1 MTQTQ
6 PQKSLEA
13 PHRRLEQTPPRI
25 VEKAAVLGYRTLAAI
40 LRHTPPRLSAS
51 VIAFGSRASYLA
63 WPSKR
68 RFSNRN
74 YARVLGTHPD
84 DPRVR
89 SLALRAYGEY
99 AKYMVELMRLPSR
112 PVAELESNMVG
123 DGIDLIMGRWA
134 ESGRSMI
141 ITAGHV
147 GNNEAIAAAIASRG
161 YPSNVVADDSAFPE
175 IFEILRQE
183 REQFGL
189 HVIPWRNLKDLF
201 KALRNKE
208 IVALLVDWGYR
219 ADGVPVQ
226 LFGSWTALPAGPA
239 VLAAKTG
246 ALIAP
251 LAIRRTPAGKF
262 YVESPEPWTVAS
274 GDPAT
279 VQANTQRIADWLE
292 KTVAAAPDQW
302 YSFKP
307 IWPETAEEEAELAAR
322 AALMQAGQ
330 PDPGPGYRPEAPT
343 A

>member
-1 MTQTQ
+1 MTETA
-6 PQKSLEA
+6 PKKSLEA
-13 PHRRLEQTPPRI
+13 PHRRLEQTPPRV
-25 VEKAAVLGYRTLAAI
+25 VEIAAVIGYRSLAAVLRFA
-40 LRHTPPRLSAS
+40 PPRLSAS
-51 VIAFGSRASYLA
+51 VIALGSRASYLL

-68 RFSNRN
+68 RFSNGN
-74 YARVLGTHPD
+74 FARVLGTSPD

-89 SLALRAYGEY
+89 RLALRAYGEY

-161 YPSNVVADDSAFPE
+161 YPSNVVADDSTFPE

-201 KALRNKE
+201 KALRNRE
-208 IVALLVDWGYR
+208 VVALLVDWGYR

-239 VLAAKTG
+239 TLAAKTG

-251 LAIRRTPAGKF
+251 LAIRRTAEGRF
-262 YVESPEPWTVAS
+262 YVEAPEPWTVAS
-274 GDPAT
+274 GDPASI
-279 VQANTQRIADWLE
+279 QANTQRIADWLE
-292 KTVAAAPDQW
+292 LTVGAAPEQW

-307 IWPETAEEEAELAAR
+307 IWPATAAEEASLAAR
-322 AALMQAGQ
+322 AALMQAGE
-330 PDPGPGYRPEAPT
+330 PDPGPGHGMEA
-343 A
+343 